1 MVHQDGVNAHLERVV
16 WTDNQYEQMRFFILE
31 DVLEG
36 CPGPPL
42 HLLAVFLLELLVERV
57 LVLEDK
63 MKLGIASTLVRPK
76 HNRVGGLVCDL
87 SKI

>member
-1 MVHQDGVNAHLERVV
+1 
-16 WTDNQYEQMRFFILE
+16 MRFFILE

-76 HNRVGGLVCDL
+76 HNRVGGLDTVTTIYIIRQKY
-87 SKI
+87 SIH